1 MRAAALAER
10 PIHSV
15 QNLTLLGADPGTGSE
30 RPSVLAAVR
39 SASSV
44 ALHGY
49 RRYRLDVLA
58 DAAAIDAR
66 LRRSGESAPA
76 AMVVELSPGGPGP
89 VAPLVRTLTRHFP
102 GVPLVVACTGPSPD
116 GREVLGAAHAGA
128 EMFSFPP
135 ADDLGALISRLVGG
149 DADEEAELSTR
160 LPRMARRIL
169 AIVTGA
175 LPPTPDTVT
184 ELAARLPMSVRTLGR
199 RMQRN
204 RWPAPAELM
213 IWGRLLRG
221 AQAADRARD
230 GHELLSMTELAAA
243 TGFATVHGAATA
255 YRRHAQ
261 VTLRTVAEEGSSAL
275 DEALIAAF
283 PPTG

>member
-10 PIHSV
+10 HVRPVH
-15 QNLTLLGADPGTGSE
+15 NLSLLRADAVASGVF
-30 RPSVLAAVR
+30 PSVLAAVR

-44 ALHGY
+44 ALGSH

-58 DAAAIDAR
+58 DGAAIDAR

-76 AMVVELSPGGPGP
+76 AMIVELNPEGPGP

-116 GREVLGAAHAGA
+116 GREVLGAANAGA
-128 EMFSFPP
+128 AMFSFPP
-135 ADDLGALISRLVGG
+135 ADDLGALILRLVGG
-149 DADEEAELSTR
+149 RDGEDTEPSPQ

-169 AIVTGA
+169 AVVTGT
-175 LPPTPDTVT
+175 LPPIPGTTA

-204 RWPAPAELM
+204 RWPAPAELL

-221 AQAADRARD
+221 AQAADRSRD
-230 GHELLSMTELAAA
+230 HGAVLSTRDLAAA
-243 TGFATVHGAATA
+243 AGFATVHGAATA

-261 VTLRTVAEEGSSAL
+261 VTLRRVVDQGSDAL
-275 DEALIAAF
+275 HEALVAAF
-283 PPTG
+283 PPPA